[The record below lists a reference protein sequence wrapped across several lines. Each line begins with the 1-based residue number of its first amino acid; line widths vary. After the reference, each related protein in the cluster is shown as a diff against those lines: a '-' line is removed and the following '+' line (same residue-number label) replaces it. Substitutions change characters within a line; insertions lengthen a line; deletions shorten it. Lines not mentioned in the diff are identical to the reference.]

1 MIRLVLAILIATP
14 LFAAPRLKD
23 RPTME
28 PTVRVGAA
36 FPSPEAPAHIR
47 FRVEEIGAD
56 GLVKCLA
63 EWVRGTA
70 PDQWGGYYYHVLYPT
85 APDGDG
91 KVWQA
96 ARYPTVPE
104 VQALMKRQAR

>member
-1 MIRLVLAILIATP
+1 MTRVLAALLLVAP
-14 LFAAPRLKD
+14 LAAAPRLKD
-23 RPTME
+23 KPTME
-28 PTVRVGAA
+28 PVVRVGAT
-36 FPSPEAPAHIR
+36 FSSPEAPTHIR

-70 PDQWGGYYYHVLYPT
+70 PDQWGGFFYHVLYPT

-91 KVWQA
+91 KVWYA
-96 ARYPTVPE
+96 TRFPTVPE